1 MLVEEEMEKSP
12 KISNLRNA
20 NDVDYAP
27 WMGIDKEEETMIRL
41 QVKAESAA
49 HCVEFNVLEQA
60 CTCCSIS
67 LVVVL

>member
-1 MLVEEEMEKSP
+1 MKKKWKKSP

-49 HCVEFNVLEQA
+49 HCVEFNVLERA

-67 LVVVL
+67 LVAVL